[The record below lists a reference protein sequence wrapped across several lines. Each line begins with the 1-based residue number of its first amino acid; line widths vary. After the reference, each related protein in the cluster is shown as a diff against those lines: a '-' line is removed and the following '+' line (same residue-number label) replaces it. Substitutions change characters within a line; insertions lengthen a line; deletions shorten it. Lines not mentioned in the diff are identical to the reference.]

1 MRDAWRRRLLADG
14 LMLAGIVGV
23 VLAVELLALLLL
35 GRLPRA
41 EERTVLVVATL
52 AGIIGALATQPIRRR
67 VQRVVRQLVGSDPEA
82 PRELLDALG
91 TRLTGPMPIDE
102 LLVDL
107 AESLRRSLLLEAA
120 EVWTGSEGGF
130 ERVVSDPERGPARI
144 ALSMQEE
151 AVLTR
156 GDVYGPDWLAVWL
169 PALQAGRAGHEV
181 RLAPMVSGGRLHGLI
196 VAERPGG
203 GARFDERDERVL
215 LELARQVGFAIH
227 NVRLAAQLQASLD
240 QVRRQSEELRA
251 SRARVV
257 SAGDAERRRI
267 ERDLHDGAQ
276 QRLVALIANLRL
288 ARELARSDPAEGF
301 EVLEGLG
308 TMGQEALTELREL
321 AQGIYPPLLADRGLP
336 DALAAAALRA
346 PLDARVD
353 VRVNDRQP
361 ADVEATVYFCCLEA
375 LQNVSKH
382 AGAGATAAVR
392 VVETG
397 DWLRF
402 EIADD
407 GLGFEPET
415 HAFGAGLTN
424 MADRLGALGGTL
436 TIESDPARGTQLVG
450 AIPLTVRART
460 GTSAPP

>member
-1 MRDAWRRRLLADG
+1 
-14 LMLAGIVGV
+14 
-23 VLAVELLALLLL
+23 
-35 GRLPRA
+35 
-41 EERTVLVVATL
+41 
-52 AGIIGALATQPIRRR
+52 
-67 VQRVVRQLVGSDPEA
+67 
-82 PRELLDALG
+82 
-91 TRLTGPMPIDE
+91 
-102 LLVDL
+102 
-107 AESLRRSLLLEAA
+107 
-120 EVWTGSEGGF
+120 
-130 ERVVSDPERGPARI
+130 
-144 ALSMQEE
+144 
-151 AVLTR
+151 
-156 GDVYGPDWLAVWL
+156 
-169 PALQAGRAGHEV
+169 
-181 RLAPMVSGGRLHGLI
+181 
-196 VAERPGG
+196 
-203 GARFDERDERVL
+203 
-215 LELARQVGFAIH
+215 
-227 NVRLAAQLQASLD
+227 
-240 QVRRQSEELRA
+240 
-251 SRARVV
+251 
-257 SAGDAERRRI
+257 
-267 ERDLHDGAQ
+267 
-276 QRLVALIANLRL
+276 
-288 ARELARSDPAEGF
+288 
-301 EVLEGLG
+301 
-308 TMGQEALTELREL
+308 MGQEALTELREL